1 MISERPK
8 RILSE
13 EISEDEERT
22 VIFLEEGD
30 ESFAFRLFR
39 TTEGAGDPEQ
49 RAIRWLGRAM
59 ALCRSPAGELRAAV
73 IRSRDGTS
81 VMATASGRKLEA
93 KEWLEKTDD
102 SSRLSTRQAAR

>member
-1 MISERPK
+1 MISERTK

-39 TTEGAGDPEQ
+39 ATEVAGDPAQ
-49 RAIRWLGRAM
+49 RAIRCLGRALSRPSRRTEDRGDSVQSRDERDCYSIM
-59 ALCRSPAGELRAAV
+59 QEAGGQGMAGEN
-73 IRSRDGTS
+73 
-81 VMATASGRKLEA
+81 
-93 KEWLEKTDD
+93 
-102 SSRLSTRQAAR
+102 

>member
-1 MISERPK
+1 MISERTK

-39 TTEGAGDPEQ
+39 ATEGAGDPEQ
-49 RAIRWLGRAM
+49 RASRKTEDRGDSVQRRDERDCYSIRQEAGGQGM
-59 ALCRSPAGELRAAV
+59 AGEN
-73 IRSRDGTS
+73 
-81 VMATASGRKLEA
+81 
-93 KEWLEKTDD
+93 
-102 SSRLSTRQAAR
+102 

>member
-1 MISERPK
+1 MISERTK

-39 TTEGAGDPEQ
+39 ATEGAGDPEQ
-49 RAIRWLGRAM
+49 RAIRWLGF
-59 ALCRSPAGELRAAV
+59 
-73 IRSRDGTS
+73 GTGPWPC
-81 VMATASGRKLEA
+81 AEA
-93 KEWLEKTDD
+93 QPEN
-102 SSRLSTRQAAR
+102 